1 MVATIGVKSALKLLI
16 ERSDTKKPGKW
27 LRKGDPEAARLGYVQ
42 EIGCFS
48 RSVKIVA
55 GEANHK
61 LFNRPDFIA
70 SLRYGLTKH
79 PESNLK
85 FVFHKADQLADAKFL
100 FKQDNMELV
109 TLKREFDDR
118 VHIYWSPV
126 RPLQHYAV
134 IDDEKVILEE
144 PGHKPSVPFWAY
156 VSTEVA
162 RAKDWEALFDEYV
175 SYCEEL
181 SF

>member
-1 MVATIGVKSALKLLI
+1 MGAAIGVNSALQLLI
-16 ERSDTKKPGKW
+16 EHSDTKKPGKW
-27 LRKGDPEAARLGYVQ
+27 LRKGEPEAARLGYVQ
-42 EIGCFS
+42 EIKNFS
-48 RSVKIVA
+48 RAVKIVA

-70 SLRYGLTKH
+70 SLRDGLAKN

-85 FVFHKADQLADAKFL
+85 FVFHKADQQEYAKLL
-100 FKQDNMELV
+100 FEQDNSELV

-144 PGHKPSVPFWAY
+144 PGHRPSTPFWAY
-156 VSTEVA
+156 VSTEA
-162 RAKDWEALFDEYV
+162 ERAKDWEALFDEYV
-175 SYCEEL
+175 SYCDEL